1 MSPISDQQRATKET
15 AENLQRVAKS
25 LALQKLTQ
33 LSLPEVDAVVEQ
45 VAKIILCMSLEIFG
59 VKVPYLNPVDCDKK
73 TLSTLSLV
81 EDNDQIFWT
90 PNGSSREFRVLW
102 LNEEIVRCQIEAGV
116 CDLYVP

>member
-1 MSPISDQQRATKET
+1 MRHKGNCGKPAKGCQIAGAT
-15 AENLQRVAKS
+15 
-25 LALQKLTQ
+25 KLTQ

-45 VAKIILCMSLEIFG
+45 AAKIILCVSLEIFG
-59 VKVPYLNPVDCDKK
+59 VKVPNLNPVDCDKK